1 MCCFVLVL
9 GLLGPRFAFLYTW
22 IFTDRVSIAFSG
34 GWILPLLG
42 LLFLPW
48 TALVFVL
55 AYAPVVGV
63 SPLGW
68 FLVFLGFLADIA
80 TYSSRSAQQR
90 YSGGQTAVV

>member
-1 MCCFVLVL
+1 MCCFVMVL

-22 IFTDRVSIAFSG
+22 LFTDRVTLAFSG
-34 GWILPLLG
+34 GFLWPLLG

-48 TALVFVL
+48 TALVYTL
-55 AYAPVVGV
+55 AYAPIGGV

-80 TYSSRSAQQR
+80 TYSSRQAQR
-90 YSGGQTAVV
+90 RFYSQQPTVA